1 MGGTCK
7 SPHGRA
13 LGADQSDRPRH
24 GVQSKLG
31 IVITTTLAVVAATVV
46 VVTTIVT
53 TVVATIIIIIII
65 TTIAITTL
73 SHVGRLICRNRG
85 AGIGTDWSCAATPCP
100 PCLRKDPLFSH
111 GDSRMCTSGKQLSK
125 PTLASPDRQLDVCR
139 LPNCRER
146 PAPV

>member
-31 IVITTTLAVVAATVV
+31 IVITTTIAVVAATVV
-46 VVTTIVT
+46 VSTIVT
-53 TVVATIIIIIII
+53 TVVAIIIIIII
-65 TTIAITTL
+65 IIIIAITTL

-85 AGIGTDWSCAATPCP
+85 AGIGTDWSCAATPYP
-100 PCLRKDPLFSH
+100 PCPRKDPLFSQ

-139 LPNCRER
+139 
-146 PAPV
+146 